1 LALAESVKEEY
12 DRPFGL
18 LEMAIAQAKC
28 KEREARATFE
38 VAENIGRTLQDR
50 KWLISVAAK
59 QAEAGFGE
67 DALKAGQAM
76 GDPKDLCCL
85 ASVFANRSE
94 KEYFRHVLASG
105 TFDMESIGKTCIFG
119 SRIFPEQA
127 VAIAE
132 LVNRL
137 YVSTQKAG
145 VLPESNSPDILCSL
159 RF

>member
-67 DALKAGQAM
+67 DA
-76 GDPKDLCCL
+76 
-85 ASVFANRSE
+85 
-94 KEYFRHVLASG
+94 
-105 TFDMESIGKTCIFG
+105 
-119 SRIFPEQA
+119 
-127 VAIAE
+127 
-132 LVNRL
+132 
-137 YVSTQKAG
+137 
-145 VLPESNSPDILCSL
+145 
-159 RF
+159 